1 MFAKGVIKMKKFV
14 TILWARV
21 IVLLMLGVFITTT
34 GCVTLQQHHHEGAG
48 MGAVIGGVAGAL
60 LDKENPW
67 RGGVIGATIG
77 GVAGATLAD
86 ISVRASREAAVSG
99 RPVEYRTQD
108 GRGVF
113 HAEPVTD
120 WHRTDAHTRC
130 RKVRER
136 VWEMDRLVRDTVR
149 EVCESEKT
157 MPHYQRR

>member
-1 MFAKGVIKMKKFV
+1 MKKLV

-21 IVLLMLGVFITTT
+21 LVLLMLGVFMTTT
-34 GCVTLQQHHHEGAG
+34 GCATLQQHHHEGAG

-113 HAEPVTD
+113 RADPVGDTF
-120 WHRTDAHTRC
+120 HPDAHTTC

-136 VWEMDRLVRDTVR
+136 VWEMDRLVQDTTR
-149 EVCESEKT
+149 EVCESRKT
-157 MPHYQRR
+157 ERRY